1 MIKPPMEEHLTDPE
15 RKHLLKIARQALS
28 EAVQGHPVTPLDLE
42 NLPARLQQT
51 AASFVTLTRA
61 GMLRG
66 CIGALEPY
74 LPLAA
79 DVQEHAVAAGLQDYR
94 FPPVQPG
101 ELDQIQIEI
110 SHLTLAQP
118 LDYSGPV
125 DLLDKLR
132 PGIDGVILKDGFHRA
147 TYLPQVWEKLPD
159 KTAFLS
165 SLCQKM
171 GAPPDLWR
179 RKKLQVLVYQVEEFH
194 E

>member
-1 MIKPPMEEHLTDPE
+1 MEERLTDQE
-15 RKHLLKIARQALS
+15 RKRLLEIARQALS
-28 EAVQGHPVTPLDLE
+28 AAVQGLPLPDLDLAH
-42 NLPARLQQT
+42 LPLRLQEL
-51 AASFVTLTRA
+51 AASFVTLTKA

-94 FPPVQPG
+94 FPPVQPN
-101 ELDQIQIEI
+101 ELSQIQIEI
-110 SHLTLAQP
+110 SRLTLPKP
-118 LDYSGPV
+118 LDYRGPV
-125 DLLDKLR
+125 DLLDKLQ
-132 PGIDGVILKDGFHRA
+132 PGRDGVILIDGFHRA

-171 GAPPDLWR
+171 GAPPGLWR
-179 RKKLQVLVYQVEEFH
+179 RKQLQVLVYQVEEFH

>member
-1 MIKPPMEEHLTDPE
+1 MEEHLTDQE
-15 RKHLLKIARQALS
+15 RKQLLKIARQALS
-28 EAVQGHPVTPLDLE
+28 QAVQGHPVSPLDLK
-42 NLPARLQQT
+42 NLPARLQER

-110 SHLTLAQP
+110 SRLTLAQP

-132 PGIDGVILKDGFHRA
+132 PGIDGLILIDGFHRA

>member
-1 MIKPPMEEHLTDPE
+1 MEDRLTDPE
-15 RKHLLKIARQALS
+15 REQLLKIARQALG
-28 EAVQGHPVTPLDLE
+28 EAVQRRPVPPLDLK
-42 NLPARLQQT
+42 NLPARLQER

-94 FPPVQPG
+94 FPPVKPG
-101 ELDQIQIEI
+101 ELEQLQIEI
-110 SHLTLAQP
+110 SRLTLAKP

-132 PGIDGVILKDGFHRA
+132 PGIDGVILKDGLQRA

-159 KTAFLS
+159 KAAFLS